1 MDKKQTTEVITGA
14 VLAAVQ
20 KLPCLSNPAISGKR
34 RSYQVNCEPS
44 KVAVA
49 VEAAE
54 WAKLGSC
61 QMHGACRVRP
71 CVEISLWLKQM
82 QRGVTARTQRRYL

>member
-71 CVEISLWLKQM
+71 CVKCNAGLLQERSGAIYNM
-82 QRGVTARTQRRYL
+82 F